1 MSGYYRW
8 LSQQQQKRG
17 EIRRVNADDGAP
29 TRLVAWREL
38 DLTNVQ
44 VGRVALD
51 FSAGDF
57 NWEAPLNKKFHA
69 TSFLNA
75 IKIGL
80 GAVWL

>member
-1 MSGYYRW
+1 M
-8 LSQQQQKRG
+8 
-17 EIRRVNADDGAP
+17 
-29 TRLVAWREL
+29 
-38 DLTNVQ
+38 
-44 VGRVALD
+44 GRVAFD

-69 TSFLNA
+69 TSFLNT